1 VLTSTG
7 AVILLLAGS
16 AMLRSS
22 WTLLAMLVFS
32 IPFSATS
39 IVNFGDKNGLPPSL
53 FLAVL
58 YILRIAF
65 DRLMQKKIW
74 PVQPLSS
81 LLFFVFFLALV
92 VSLMTPFL
100 NNGYRFDAVDP
111 AGGLKAEFQL
121 AIGAEVFKQLAYFVL
136 WFLVVIFS
144 VVDLRTELRCKKM
157 VRVGLIS
164 ALFVSLWGW
173 MQVALS
179 VLGLP
184 YPHSIFN
191 NTANPSGQG
200 YSAKIE
206 GFSISRMS
214 SVSTEPSTFAAF
226 VLICAAIVLGF
237 LLQQSSVFSKKRDLA
252 ILFFLVVTALAST
265 AATGYLGVVFLVF
278 LGVLTAIFTGRV
290 QSKLA
295 VFSGLMLMLVL
306 SSAVIGYGLSDGF
319 RAAFDQFVF
328 GKRDSFSF
336 AQRYTSTQFALDE
349 FQKFPLIGLGIGA
362 MTVYSL
368 PFWLLANTGVF
379 GFFSFGLFYLSLFTV
394 PSKLLGLN
402 REGAGRGFGQATLF
416 ALIML
421 GFLGFL
427 TGFPY
432 VFGYFW
438 WPIMLSFN
446 ANAFLRGNP

>member
-1 VLTSTG
+1 VLTWTG
-7 AVILLLAGS
+7 VVILLLAGS

-22 WTLLAMLVFS
+22 WMLLAMLVFS

-74 PVQPLSS
+74 PVQPIPS
-81 LLFFVFFLALV
+81 LFFFVFFLALV

-111 AGGLKAEFQL
+111 AGGLKAEFKL
-121 AIGAEVFKQLAYFVL
+121 AINIEVLKQLAYFAL
-136 WFLVVIFS
+136 WFLVVMFS
-144 VVDLRTELRCKKM
+144 VEDLRTELHCKKV
-157 VRVGLIS
+157 VRIGLIS
-164 ALFVSLWGW
+164 AIFVSLWGW

-184 YPHSIFN
+184 YPYLVFN
-191 NTANPSGQG
+191 NTANPNGQG

-226 VLICAAIVLGF
+226 VLICAALVLGF
-237 LLQQSSVFSKKRDLA
+237 LLQRSTVFSKKRDLA
-252 ILFFLVVTALAST
+252 IFFFLVVTALAST

-349 FQKFPLIGLGIGA
+349 FQKFPLTGLGIGA

-379 GFFSFGLFYLSLFTV
+379 GFFSFGLFYLSLFMV
-394 PSKLLGLN
+394 PWKLLGLN

-438 WPIMLSFN
+438 LPIMLSFN